1 MLRATLLNPAL
12 SPAFKAQALLLP
24 AESFIGEQ
32 RDMVDPEAIR
42 EARRYAM
49 RVSSG
54 GGWPQTGGQRIRRC
68 RDVETGAE
76 YSPDVE
82 SAGRRA
88 LRNLSLTYLA
98 EGEAEGVLE
107 IAREQ
112 LVASTNMTD
121 AQGALAVIVNSASPL
136 KAEAL
141 MQLARVW
148 GDQPLLMNKWFQL
161 QATAMA
167 HPGEP
172 PVVERVRLL
181 MRHPGF
187 SLSNPNNVN
196 ALIRSFCMLMK
207 PNFTGVTRAV
217 TRSGSSRC
225 WRLTRSTRR
234 SPRASRARS
243 IAGANSLPIG
253 RPRCGL
259 RLNKSRAAR
268 SFARRVRDRQQIARR

>member
-1 MLRATLLNPAL
+1 MLRATLLDPAL
-12 SPAFKAQALLLP
+12 SPAFKAQALMLP

-32 RDMVDPEAIR
+32 RNVVDPEAIR
-42 EARRYAM
+42 EARRYRDA
-49 RVSSG
+49 RARAAA
-54 GGWPQTGGQRIRRC
+54 WRPTGRRPIRRC
-68 RDVETGAE
+68 RALLQSSVE
-76 YSPDVE
+76 YSPDAE

-88 LRNLSLTYLA
+88 LRNLSLAYLA
-98 EGEAEGVLE
+98 EGNAEGVLE
-107 IAREQ
+107 LAREQ

-141 MQLARVW
+141 IQLARIW
-148 GDQPLLMNKWFQL
+148 SDQPLLMNKWFQL

-196 ALIRSFCMLMK
+196 ALD
-207 PNFTGVTRAV
+207 
-217 TRSGSSRC
+217 
-225 WRLTRSTRR
+225 
-234 SPRASRARS
+234 S
-243 IAGANSLPIG
+243 IVLHAE
-253 RPRCGL
+253 
-259 RLNKSRAAR
+259 
-268 SFARRVRDRQQIARR
+268 